1 MSGGLRFTPEQ
12 IREMPL
18 HIQIQIGLGI
28 ASQMAKAV
36 SVAEQNNEVMEEED
50 AAEM

>member
-18 HIQIQIGLGI
+18 HIQLQIGLGI
-28 ASQMAKAV
+28 VAQLAQASAV
-36 SVAEQNNEVMEEED
+36 ADNDGKTEEEGGG
-50 AAEM
+50 A